1 MSELPKKL
9 YRASHVK
16 KLDQLAIANFSIPG
30 STLMESAGKAAFDLL
45 IKRWPNARRVAVLC
59 GTGNNG
65 GDGFIVARLLKEADI
80 EVVVYQLGNQEK
92 ITSDALLAL
101 NTLIKAGVEVNE
113 YKYGGLS
120 QWDVIVDAMLGTGLE
135 GDVSGVWLSAIQAV
149 NRSGQGVLSIDVPS
163 GLHADKGC
171 LLGDAVKATMT
182 LTFIGLKQ
190 GCFTADGP
198 EYCGVLQFDDLGV
211 PAELYESTPP
221 SARRMDMSAVTK
233 KLSTRPRNSHKGL
246 FGHVLIVGGTLGM
259 SGAARLAAESAARVG
274 AGLVSIAT
282 RVDHANLIN
291 LTRPE
296 VMSHAAED
304 TADLDPLIEKATV
317 IGIGSGLGQSD
328 WSKDMLSRVLE
339 SDKPLVLDADAL
351 NLIAYNEVRLPDRK
365 HNWILT
371 PHPAE
376 AARLLECD
384 VKKIQQDRFAAA
396 MELHQ
401 KYGGIIVLKG
411 AGTLIT
417 GDDFSIDIVTAG
429 NPGMSSGGM
438 GDVLTGVISGLVAQR
453 LNLKEAAKIG
463 AYIHS
468 EAADRAARY
477 GERGMMAGDLM
488 GHLRHLVNGAK
499 KS

>member
-1 MSELPKKL
+1 MSELPKKI
-9 YRASHVK
+9 YRASHVR
-16 KLDQLAIANFSIPG
+16 KLDQLAIANHSIPG
-30 STLMESAGKAAFDLL
+30 STLMERAGKAAFDLL
-45 IKRWPNARRVAVLC
+45 MKRWPNAKRVAVLC

-65 GDGFIVARLLKEADI
+65 GDGFIVARLLNEAGI
-80 EVVVYQLGNQEK
+80 EVVVYQLGSKEK
-92 ITSDALLAL
+92 IASDALIAL
-101 NTLIKAGVEVNE
+101 DALTKAGVEVNE

-120 QWDVIVDAMLGTGLE
+120 KWDVIVVAMLGTGLE
-135 GDVSGVWLSAIQAV
+135 GDVSGAWLSAIQAV
-149 NRSGQGVLSIDVPS
+149 NRSGQGVLSIDIPS
-163 GLHADKGC
+163 GLDSDKGC
-171 LLGDAVKATMT
+171 LLGDAIKATMT
-182 LTFIGLKQ
+182 LTYIGLKQ

-211 PAELYESTPP
+211 PTEIYESTPP
-221 SARRMDMSAVTK
+221 SARRLDISAVTK
-233 KLSTRPRNSHKGL
+233 KLVSRPRNSHKGL
-246 FGHVLIVGGTLGM
+246 FGHVLIVGGNLGM
-259 SGAARLAAESAARVG
+259 SGAARLAAEAAARVG

-282 RVDHANLIN
+282 RVDHAYLIN
-291 LTRPE
+291 LSRPE
-296 VMSHAAED
+296 LMSHATED
-304 TADLDPLIEKATV
+304 PSELDPLIEKASV

-328 WSKDMLSRVLE
+328 WSKEMLSRVLE

-351 NLIAYNEVRLPDRK
+351 NLIAFNEVRLPSGK

-376 AARLLECD
+376 AARLLGCD
-384 VKKIQQDRFAAA
+384 IARVQQDRFSAV

-417 GDDFSIDIVTAG
+417 SEDFSIDIVTAG

-438 GDVLTGVISGLVAQR
+438 GDVLTGVISGLVAQH

-463 AYIHS
+463 AFIHS

-477 GERGMMAGDLM
+477 GERGMMASDLM
-488 GHLRHLVNGAK
+488 GQLRLLVNGAK